1 MAVALGKGG
10 PPPLYSADV
19 PSTDGQGGLGF
30 ISNRNKKVNDHHL
43 PSPLRSRFE
52 AFASRQLGRAGGG
65 VLDFPLSF
73 EVLYVLQMEVLG
85 GICFA
90 NNFSSLCL
98 AFTLMV

>member
-1 MAVALGKGG
+1 M
-10 PPPLYSADV
+10 
-19 PSTDGQGGLGF
+19 
-30 ISNRNKKVNDHHL
+30 
-43 PSPLRSRFE
+43 
-52 AFASRQLGRAGGG
+52 
-65 VLDFPLSF
+65 LDFPLSF